1 MTSRLKAIHRDIAL
15 LIAFF
20 FFISMAAVQA
30 KEAEIDGDKILIT
43 IILKHQQSRNLTE
56 LQEKMD
62 TQKFWQSFPPEFSEI
77 DSWYVVMGLGQVI
90 TVKIHPKDLRKLNL
104 VIEKSA
110 WGMFDTNIYPTYEFE
125 AIAKKIKASKMIQK

>member
-1 MTSRLKAIHRDIAL
+1 MDILLNQFKKSITLLVAIIFLVNTSTLY
-15 LIAFF
+15 
-20 FFISMAAVQA
+20 A
-30 KEAEIDGDKILIT
+30 KGQEIEGDKILIT
-43 IILKHQQSRNLTE
+43 IVLKHQQTRNLTE

-62 TQKFWQSFPPEFSEI
+62 AQKFWQSFPPEFAEV

-125 AIAKKIKASKMIQK
+125 SIAKKIKASKLAK

>member
-1 MTSRLKAIHRDIAL
+1 MIKFLTKLHGSLTM
-15 LIAFF
+15 LIILTL
-20 FFISMAAVQA
+20 FITLIPAHAAD
-30 KEAEIDGDKILIT
+30 KEIDGDKILIT
-43 IILKHQQSRNLTE
+43 IVLKHQQTRNLTE

-62 TQKFWQSFPPEFSEI
+62 AQEFWQSFPPEFAEI

-110 WGMFDTNIYPTYEFE
+110 WGMFDTNIYPAYEFE
-125 AIAKKIKASKMIQK
+125 AIAKQIKASKLQEK